1 MRAKVITKA
10 QAAEMIVAF
19 ADSHHGDLCLKVR
32 VPGGVLPKP
41 LKEFFRRHG
50 VRRDGNA
57 SPYWSVP
64 SGRHDDR
71 IIRAVIEAG
80 GAFAYTDPW
89 GRDPEGDGVNFA
101 ESLAT
106 MRGFARTIVNRRNGT
121 YALFFWRSEHGS
133 VTS

>member
-32 VPGGVLPKP
+32 VPGGRLPKP
-41 LKEFFRRHG
+41 LKEFFRRYG
-50 VRRDGNA
+50 MRREGKR
-57 SPYWSVP
+57 PYWSVP

-71 IIRAVIEAG
+71 IIRAVIECG

-89 GRDPEGDGVNFA
+89 GRDPEQDGLRFA
-101 ESLAT
+101 ESVAT
-106 MRGFARTIVNRRNGT
+106 MRGFSRTIVNRHNGT
-121 YALFFWRSEHGS
+121 YALLFWRAGYGTVAS
-133 VTS
+133 